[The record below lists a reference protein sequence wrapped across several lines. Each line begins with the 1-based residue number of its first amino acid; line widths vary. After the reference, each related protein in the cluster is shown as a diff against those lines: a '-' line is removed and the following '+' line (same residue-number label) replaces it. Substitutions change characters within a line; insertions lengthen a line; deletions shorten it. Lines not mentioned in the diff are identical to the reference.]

1 MSKFDLNSFIGTPD
15 VMKNAVQNID
25 INKLVPYKNHC
36 FKLYEGERLDDMVR
50 SVQLYGIMV
59 PIIVRNIPDSD
70 KYEILC
76 GHNRVNAARIA
87 GKKNVPTII
96 KENLPDEFAS
106 VYVLESNAMQR
117 GFKELRISEQAFA
130 VEMIYKRLKDSR
142 TVRAIEKELSVLE
155 GIRYPL
161 DTCETSEENDEK
173 SPVDTCG
180 KVDNLKGAAEEYG
193 LCRASIAR
201 LLRINKLS
209 DELKAMVDEGNI
221 KIRPAVELS
230 YIPKEM
236 QQQLVKVM
244 SEQEVSV
251 IDMKMAR
258 QLREIASSYASP
270 SEEIIAEVLCGTYGE
285 DEKPKEKGEKVT
297 IPKATYSR
305 YLGGYSKKEAN
316 LIIEKALAYYFEN
329 KEGGMAAC

>member
-15 VMKNAVQNID
+15 VMKNSVRD
-25 INKLVPYKNHC
+25 IPIEKLVPYKDHC

-50 SVQLYGIMV
+50 SVQNYGIMV
-59 PIIVRNIPDSD
+59 PIIVRNVPDSD
-70 KYEILC
+70 TYEILS
-76 GHNRVNAARIA
+76 GRNRVNAA
-87 GKKNVPTII
+87 

-106 VYVLESNAMQR
+106 VYVIESNAMQR
-117 GFKELRISEQAFA
+117 GFKELRISEQALA
-130 VEMIYKRLKDSR
+130 VEMIYKRLKDSAA
-142 TVRAIEKELSVLE
+142 VRAIEKELSVLE
-155 GIRYPL
+155 GVKSPL
-161 DTCETSEENDEK
+161 DTCNDSNKNEVK
-173 SPVDTCG
+173 SPMDTCE

-193 LCRASIAR
+193 LSRASIAR

-221 KIRPAVELS
+221 KLRSAVELS

-236 QQQLVKVM
+236 QDMLVKVM
-244 SEQEVSV
+244 SQQEVSV
-251 IDMKMAR
+251 IDMKMAK
-258 QLREIASSYASP
+258 QMREIAGSYASP
-270 SEEIIAEVLCGTYGE
+270 SEELIAEVLCGTYGE
-285 DEKPKEKGEKVT
+285 DAKPKEAGEKVT

-329 KEGGMAAC
+329 NEEETA

>member
-59 PIIVRNIPDSD
+59 PIIVRTIPDSD

-106 VYVLESNAMQR
+106 VYLVESNAMQR

-130 VEMIYKRLKDSR
+130 VEMIYKRLKDSSA
-142 TVRAIEKELSVLE
+142 VRAIEKELSVLE
-155 GIRYPL
+155 GIKSPL
-161 DTCETSEENDEK
+161 DTCE
-173 SPVDTCG
+173 

-209 DELKAMVDEGNI
+209 DELKAMVDDGNI

-230 YIPKEM
+230 YISKEM
-236 QQQLVKVM
+236 QEQLVKAM

-251 IDMKMAR
+251 IDMKMAK
-258 QLREIASSYASP
+258 QLREIAASYASP
-270 SEEIIAEVLCGTYGE
+270 SEEIITEVLCGTYGE

>member
-59 PIIVRNIPDSD
+59 PIIVRTIPDSD

-106 VYVLESNAMQR
+106 VYLVESNAMQR

-130 VEMIYKRLKDSR
+130 VEMIYKRLKDSSA
-142 TVRAIEKELSVLE
+142 VRAIEKELSVLE
-155 GIRYPL
+155 GIKSPL
-161 DTCETSEENDEK
+161 DTCE
-173 SPVDTCG
+173 

-209 DELKAMVDEGNI
+209 DELKAMVDDGNI

-236 QQQLVKVM
+236 QEMLVKAM
-244 SEQEVSV
+244 SKQEVSI
-251 IDMKMAR
+251 IDMKMAK

-329 KEGGMAAC
+329 NEEETA

>member
-50 SVQLYGIMV
+50 SVLQYGIMI
-59 PIIVRNIPDSD
+59 PIIVRTVPNSD
-70 KYEILC
+70 NYEILS
-76 GHNRVNAARIA
+76 GHNRVNAAKIA
-87 GKKNVPTII
+87 GKKNVPAVV
-96 KENLPDEFAS
+96 KENLPDEFAE
-106 VYVLESNAMQR
+106 VYVIETNLIQR

-130 VEMIYKRLKDSR
+130 VAMRYKRLFDKKKLQAISDEL
-142 TVRAIEKELSVLE
+142 TVLENGNKLRAPLEHEKES
-155 GIRYPL
+155 GN
-161 DTCETSEENDEK
+161 S
-173 SPVDTCG
+173 
-180 KVDNLKGAAEEYG
+180 DNYVRTRDVTAEEYG
-193 LCRASIAR
+193 ISHATVAR
-201 LLRINKLS
+201 LLRINELS
-209 DELKAMVDEGNI
+209 NELKAMVDEGNI

-230 YIPKEM
+230 YIPREM
-236 QQQLVKVM
+236 QEMLVKAM

-251 IDMKMAR
+251 IDMKMAK
-258 QLREIASSYASP
+258 QLREIASSYAGP

>member
-15 VMKNAVQNID
+15 VMKNSVRD
-25 INKLVPYKNHC
+25 IPIEKLVPYKDHC

-50 SVQLYGIMV
+50 SVQNYGIMV
-59 PIIVRNIPDSD
+59 PIIVRNVPDSD
-70 KYEILC
+70 TYEILS
-76 GHNRVNAARIA
+76 GHNRVNAAKIV
-87 GKKNVPTII
+87 GKKNVPALV

-106 VYVLESNAMQR
+106 VYVIESNAMQR
-117 GFKELRISEQAFA
+117 GFKELRISEQALA
-130 VEMIYKRLKDSR
+130 VEMIYKRLKDSAA
-142 TVRAIEKELSVLE
+142 VRAIEKELSVLE
-155 GIRYPL
+155 GVKSPL
-161 DTCETSEENDEK
+161 DTCNDSNKNEVK
-173 SPVDTCG
+173 SPMDTCE

-193 LCRASIAR
+193 LSRASIAR

-221 KIRPAVELS
+221 KLRSAVELS

-236 QQQLVKVM
+236 QDMLVKVM
-244 SEQEVSV
+244 SQQEVSV
-251 IDMKMAR
+251 IDMKMAK
-258 QLREIASSYASP
+258 QMREIAGSYASP
-270 SEEIIAEVLCGTYGE
+270 SEELIAEVLFGTYGE
-285 DEKPKEKGEKVT
+285 DAKPKEAGEKVT

-329 KEGGMAAC
+329 NEEETA

>member
-50 SVQLYGIMV
+50 SVQQYGIMV
-59 PIIVRNIPDSD
+59 PIIVRTIPDSD
-70 KYEILC
+70 NYEILS
-76 GHNRVNAARIA
+76 GHNRVNAARII
-87 GKKNVPTII
+87 GKKNVPAII
-96 KENLPDEFAS
+96 KENLPDEFAT
-106 VYVLESNAMQR
+106 VYLIETNLIQR
-117 GFKELRISEQAFA
+117 GFRELRISEQAFA
-130 VEMIYKRLKDSR
+130 ISIRYKRLFDGKKIRQIND
-142 TVRAIEKELSVLE
+142 ELMQLE
-155 GIRYPL
+155 G
-161 DTCETSEENDEK
+161 K
-173 SPVDTCG
+173 KVQSPVGTENEKTDKMSITA
-180 KVDNLKGAAEEYG
+180 DEYG
-193 LCRASIAR
+193 LGRNTIAR
-201 LLRINKLS
+201 LLRINELS
-209 DELKAMVDEGNI
+209 DDLKVMVDEGNI

-236 QQQLVKVM
+236 QEMLVKAM

-251 IDMKMAR
+251 IDMKMAK

-270 SEEIIAEVLCGTYGE
+270 SEEIITEVLCGTYGE

-329 KEGGMAAC
+329 TEGGMAAC

>member
-1 MSKFDLNSFIGTPD
+1 
-15 VMKNAVQNID
+15 
-25 INKLVPYKNHC
+25 
-36 FKLYEGERLDDMVR
+36 KLYEGERLDDMVR

-59 PIIVRNIPDSD
+59 PIIVRTIPDSD

-106 VYVLESNAMQR
+106 VYLVESNAMQR

-130 VEMIYKRLKDSR
+130 VEMIYKRLKDSSA
-142 TVRAIEKELSVLE
+142 VRAIEKELSVLE
-155 GIRYPL
+155 GIKSPL
-161 DTCETSEENDEK
+161 DTCE
-173 SPVDTCG
+173 

-236 QQQLVKVM
+236 QGMLVKAM

-251 IDMKMAR
+251 IDMKMAK

>member
-15 VMKNAVQNID
+15 VMKNSVRD
-25 INKLVPYKNHC
+25 IPIEKIVPYKDHC
-36 FKLYEGERLDDMVR
+36 FRLYEGERLDDMVR
-50 SVQLYGIMV
+50 SVQNYGIMV
-59 PIIVRNIPDSD
+59 PIIVRNVPDSD
-70 KYEILC
+70 TYEILS

-87 GKKNVPTII
+87 GKKNVPAVV

-106 VYVLESNAMQR
+106 VYVIESNAMQR
-117 GFKELRISEQAFA
+117 GFKELRISEQALA
-130 VEMIYKRLKDSR
+130 VEMIYKRLKDS
-142 TVRAIEKELSVLE
+142 VAVKAIEKELSVLE
-155 GIRYPL
+155 VIKSPL
-161 DTCETSEENDEK
+161 DTCNDSNKNEVK
-173 SPVDTCG
+173 SPMDTCE

-193 LCRASIAR
+193 LSRASIAR

-221 KIRPAVELS
+221 KLRSAVELS

-236 QQQLVKVM
+236 QDMLVKVM
-244 SEQEVSV
+244 SQQEVSV
-251 IDMKMAR
+251 IDMKMAK
-258 QLREIASSYASP
+258 QMREIAGSYASP
-270 SEEIIAEVLCGTYGE
+270 SEELIAEVLCGTYGE
-285 DEKPKEKGEKVT
+285 DAKPKEAGEKVT

-329 KEGGMAAC
+329 NEEETA